1 MYMYIGRL
9 QDTSLFASF
18 RSAIPVLLVLNVVII
33 LKSTRVPIEIMYA
46 PAINSRGAY

>member
-18 RSAIPVLLVLNVVII
+18 RSVIPVLLVLNVVII
-33 LKSTRVPIEIMYA
+33 LRSTRLPFEVFYA
-46 PAINSRGAY
+46 PSINSRGAY